1 MAQYEY
7 NTSGIRTIKRIYVDH
22 PNFKFSDKSN
32 TQTEANNSNSF
43 YTTKFFLNGN
53 KIIKQID
60 CCNTFTFYHGIDGIT
75 GFHLTNT
82 KVDADYY
89 YKKNAQND
97 IIGIYD
103 STGNQICEYIYDAW
117 GNQKIKYLSNNGEY
131 VAISDFPI
139 YNDIEDI
146 NKFIAFK
153 NPFRYRSYYYD
164 FETNLYYLNS
174 RYYDPQTGR
183 FINADDVSVLDN
195 TNEMINGLNLFIYCN
210 DNPIN
215 YIDNTGNS
223 LIALFLILMATTIT
237 GATIK
242 GVNSY
247 NEGKRGWDLFKD
259 IVLGA
264 SLGLATGGAL
274 IAIGSVA
281 IGAMFS
287 LGATIFG
294 VPVMQSFAIGALA
307 FNFTAYFIGPLF
319 GIEMQ
324 GIEVDTP
331 NNNEQQFK
339 YQYKDTY
346 TSYEIN
352 KNLIKVYK
360 RNNSYDRIQWDII
373 KKLQKIYY

>member
-60 CCNTFTFYHGIDGIT
+60 CCNTFTFYYGIDGIT